1 MLVPTEGEMTASL
14 HGDREPYRPAALRAD
29 DQAELSEA
37 LARCRSCLAAALGEL
52 GSSEGVESLPELRA
66 EGLLRTVQAELE
78 VAAAICDAAVDG
90 QPPPLAVHHHG
101 APAGGRA
108 V

>member
-29 DQAELSEA
+29 DLAQLSEA

-78 VAAAICDAAVDG
+78 VVKLRQAELENRVLLYKALG
-90 QPPPLAVHHHG
+90 GGWQPDQKP
-101 APAGGRA
+101 
-108 V
+108 